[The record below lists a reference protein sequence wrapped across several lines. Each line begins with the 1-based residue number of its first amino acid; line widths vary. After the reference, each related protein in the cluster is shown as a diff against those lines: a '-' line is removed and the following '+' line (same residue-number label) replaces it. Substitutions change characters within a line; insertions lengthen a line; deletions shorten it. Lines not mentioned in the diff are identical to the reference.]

1 MAIDKIV
8 PKYLNKEDD
17 VRLVKN
23 VEMTDALN
31 VRISADMTGDGGV
44 IKNSYG
50 NEAVSFASGVNWQD
64 KTHAL
69 PSGTNKVVGSVADL
83 KDGIVI
89 FFVWNANGDH
99 SIYRFSTASDV
110 AELVYRDSVLEFQ
123 ANSFVKGDVI
133 RNLSQDSLLYF
144 TDGISSPK
152 KINVSRAIRGGY
164 SGVLNTGSDSEKLEF
179 ITLAKKPPL
188 DPPTFSFYTDST
200 IQENNIYESTYQFA
214 YRYVYLDG
222 EVSAISKYSELA
234 VSQQQLR
241 DGLISD
247 EQKLENNA
255 IRVSV
260 LTSVADVRRIEV
272 LARNGNTGAWFIIG
286 EISNPSLSSSAT
298 LYVDFKND
306 ELYRFI
312 SATDSDKLYDA
323 VPLTAQSQT
332 ISGGR
337 LFLGNY
343 TEGYPNVNVK
353 ASLWAN
359 YNEENQVYDIPVN
372 LKIETVD
379 GYDSVS
385 GFSLDLSSLSSI
397 TTTADSLLNVD
408 LALDL
413 KNISLGISGSFISWT
428 ELDEDLVEHAAGGI
442 LLSPLNLL
450 ITPISVSE
458 YVNIPAGSNV
468 NDIAAEIANT
478 ISKTFSVSF
487 DSDIT
492 DQDYGLAFDPF
503 ETKIIGKTAILRWG
517 FFRGSGSVLI
527 QDAGINASY
536 EQQFSISFPS
546 ITLSLKNVCGG
557 SIAGINIQ
565 RIFQLAESGTISL
578 TGGNGALYSRYGATK
593 KETDGDEEYITYA
606 NQLSDGNIDLWN
618 GQKWERDLIG
628 GDFVQTAEVIY
639 NSTFFT
645 EDILSYRQFKSGASH
660 DFGIVFYDDRN
671 RASSVQKL
679 GKAYI
684 DWFSDRNYK
693 GNSSVVM
700 RIESAL
706 NAPSWARRWSPVYA
720 KKGSID
726 SFIQYSVISGY
737 YANNPVA
744 IQSQYNPS
752 TNDVIYLS
760 FRSLEGK
767 EDSYKEGLGA
777 NLEYSFVEG
786 DRLRVISYV
795 DETTYKFT
803 VTGVVGNIAVGQSF
817 LQISLPPTIFNITN
831 IDLSGGTG
839 YIYASGSG
847 DPLASGTIFDPTTGA
862 QIIYSAFEKVSDK
875 IYPTEIDFE
884 VVGYENLT
892 DDANSNPI
900 LNQTNDDT
908 IYNTT
913 GWFLRLKDQNI
924 SGFSKNSIVSGT
936 DNWSSKCIVEI
947 YRKRKSAQNEVY
959 YEIGRSYDVNSNGVM
974 AGDRTSVPQVGAYC
988 LNERPLQFYSTVIL
1002 YAGDVISDGSGNQF
1016 LVTNVIESQ
1025 NTVAGTDYYY
1035 LVDCTIQT
1043 GLFSAGDTFVVGV
1056 NPLNITNSTECVVQ
1070 LDEGDTYYRMRRMR
1084 YGSEPN
1090 TFNYLVDYIESEEVS
1105 DFFTSSNTSI
1115 GRPFTVLPDA
1125 KTIYRTGS
1133 VTYSDPF
1140 LIDVQTNGLSSFNP
1154 TLANF
1159 YDLNYIHGSV
1169 RYLHN
1174 RDDSV
1179 VFLQDKKCG
1188 LFPVNRNLVQYSDGG
1203 QNLTV
1208 STDVVGTPQY
1218 YQGEFGVNDNPES
1231 VAIEDGRIYFA
1242 DIRSGKVIRISR
1254 DGITP
1259 ISEQG
1264 MDAYFKDQFADIVS
1278 TASVKRV
1285 IGGIDDEAGEY
1296 IVSGPP
1302 VYTSTITITADGS
1315 DITTAYQL
1323 RVTDDGGTYEA
1334 GACFDAAIEEL
1345 LGDAYA
1351 TYTLQ
1356 VAPDGSVI
1364 YGGIEYN
1371 DEVVFKVDTEY
1382 RNFNKICDTFDNSL
1396 NAVIF
1401 LDRLADGQPIYIGE
1415 EYIGT
1420 TPTTLYGIATN
1431 STYDFFVM
1439 VTIDVARGTFVFDN
1453 SCGDYDGSIGTA
1465 SETLSGF
1472 TTAYNTDSSV
1482 WNTRYSYNPENITCI
1497 DDVLYTFKNGTMY
1510 KHHDGVNRA
1519 TYYGS
1524 ADGSV
1529 VEVVAAFNPSMVK
1542 SYEAISL
1549 EGTAAWDTTITN
1561 TDQSSSIADT
1571 DYEQRER
1578 NWYAYIPRDSS
1589 ANTGTTTITS
1599 LSGSSEIF
1607 ALGAV
1612 SSVSGSDIVFTSD
1625 ISYITF
1631 PIGASLYKVSG
1642 STLVSITNTIASV
1655 SNGTTITCA
1664 SAVTGVS
1671 AADEIV
1677 AIANGAIEGDQMR
1690 DYYAQIRLTN
1700 DSTSEVELYAVNAV
1714 FAKSNLANQL
1724 GQ

>member
-31 VRISADMTGDGGV
+31 VRISADTNGDGGV
-44 IKNSYG
+44 IKNAYG
-50 NEAVSFASGVNWQD
+50 NAAVSFKAGNNWQA

-69 PSGTNKVVGSVADL
+69 PAGTNKVIGSVSDL

-89 FFVWNANGDH
+89 FFVWNSNEDH
-99 SIYRFSTASDV
+99 SIYRFSTAAGV
-110 AELVYRDSVLEFQ
+110 AELVYRDSVLSFQ
-123 ANSFVKGDVI
+123 ADSFIKGDVI

-164 SGVLNTGSDSEKLEF
+164 SSVLNTGSDSEKLEF
-179 ITLAKKPPL
+179 LTLAKKPPL
-188 DPPTFSFYTDST
+188 DPPTFTFFTDSSVE
-200 IQENNIYESTYQFA
+200 ENNIYENTYQFA

-312 SATDSDKLYDA
+312 STTDSDKLYDA

-372 LKIETVD
+372 LKIETVN

-492 DQDYGLAFDPF
+492 DQDYGLAFVPS

-557 SIAGINIQ
+557 SVAGINIQ

-862 QIIYSAFEKVSDK
+862 QITYSAFEKVSDK

-913 GWFLRLKDQNI
+913 GWFLKLKDQNI

-1105 DFFTSSNTSI
+1105 DFFVSNNTSI

-1125 KTIYRTGS
+1125 KTVYRTGS

-1169 RYLHN
+1169 RYMHN

-1179 VFLQDKKCG
+1179 IFLQDKKCG
-1188 LFPVNRNLVQYSDGG
+1188 LFPVNRNLVQYADGG

-1218 YQGEFGVNDNPES
+1218 YQGEFGVNNNPES
-1231 VAIEDGRIYFA
+1231 VAVEAGRLYFA
-1242 DIRSGKVIRISR
+1242 DIRNGKVIRISR

-1264 MDAYFKDQFADIVS
+1264 MDSYFKDKFASIVQY
-1278 TASVKRV
+1278 ASVKRV
-1285 IGGIDDEAGEY
+1285 VGGVDDENGEY
-1296 IVSGPP
+1296 ILSQEDIRTSNVS
-1302 VYTSTITITADGS
+1302 ITDGS
-1315 DITTAYQL
+1315 T
-1323 RVTDDGGTYEA
+1323 
-1334 GACFDAAIEEL
+1334 
-1345 LGDAYA
+1345 
-1351 TYTLQ
+1351 TYTFNLQ
-1356 VAPDGSVI
+1356 TNSGST
-1364 YGGIEYN
+1364 
-1371 DEVVFKVDTEY
+1371 VVFGSIDYDDNIIFKADTEF
-1382 RNFNKICDTFDNSL
+1382 RTFDNVCDNFEDSI
-1396 NAVIF
+1396 NAVVF
-1401 LDRLADGQPIYIGE
+1401 LDRLADGHPIVLGE

-1420 TPTTLYGIATN
+1420 APTTLYGIATDTSYN
-1431 STYDFFVM
+1431 FFLP
-1439 VTIDVARGTFVFDN
+1439 VTIDVSAGTFTFPND
-1453 SCGDYDGSIGTA
+1453 CGDFTGTIGSSTLV
-1465 SETLSGF
+1465 SEGF
-1472 TTAYNTDSSV
+1472 TAAYNVDDPV
-1482 WNTRYSYNPENITCI
+1482 WNTLYSYRPERIVCI
-1497 DDVLYTFKNGTMY
+1497 DDILYTFKGGTMY
-1510 KHHDGVNRA
+1510 KHTSASNRA

-1524 ADGSV
+1524 ADGAV

-1542 SYEAISL
+1542 SYESISL

-1561 TDQSSSIADT
+1561 TDQSATIADT
-1571 DYEQRER
+1571 DYDQRER

-1589 ANTGTTTITS
+1589 ANTGGSTITA
-1599 LSGSSEIF
+1599 LSGTSEVF

-1612 SSVSGSDIVFTSD
+1612 ASVSGSDIVFTSD

-1631 PIGASLYKVSG
+1631 PVGADLYKVSG
-1642 STLVSITNTIASV
+1642 STLISITNTIASV

-1664 SAVTGVS
+1664 SAVAGVS

-1690 DYYAQIRLTN
+1690 DYYAQIRLVN
-1700 DSTSEVELYAVNAV
+1700 DSTDEVELYAVNAV

>member
-89 FFVWNANGDH
+89 FFVWNSNSDH

-123 ANSFVKGDVI
+123 ADSFVKGDVI
-133 RNLSQDSLLYF
+133 RNLSQDALLYF

-164 SGVLNTGSDSEKLEF
+164 SSVLNTGLDSEKLEF
-179 ITLAKKPPL
+179 LTLAKKPPL
-188 DPPTFSFYTDST
+188 DPPTFTFFTDSSVE
-200 IQENNIYESTYQFA
+200 ENNIYENTYQFA

-241 DGLISD
+241 DGLITD
-247 EQKLENNA
+247 AQKLENNA
-255 IRVSV
+255 IRVFV
-260 LTSVADVRRIEV
+260 TTSVADVRRIEV
-272 LARNGNTGAWFIIG
+272 IARNGNTGAWFIID
-286 EISNPSLSSSAT
+286 EIGNPALSSETT
-298 LYVDFKND
+298 LYTEFKND
-306 ELYRFI
+306 QLYRFI
-312 SATDSDKLYDA
+312 STTDSDKLYDA

-343 TEGYPNVNVK
+343 TEGYANQRNDIQLLPN
-353 ASLWAN
+353 
-359 YNEENQVYDIPVN
+359 YDIRPSVQNVVVDNAPNPNGPVKT
-372 LKIETVD
+372 LT
-379 GYDSVS
+379 
-385 GFSLDLSSLSSI
+385 FDLSAI
-397 TTTADSLLNVD
+397 TVPTQDSLLNIDFSFALNQLRLDAQNHFLHWVELNDD
-408 LALDL
+408 LEEA
-413 KNISLGISGSFISWT
+413 NAGG
-428 ELDEDLVEHAAGGI
+428 LVELEVTVDAV
-442 LLSPLNLL
+442 PLN
-450 ITPISVSE
+450 VSE
-458 YVNIPAGSNV
+458 VVTVSAGTSK
-468 NDIAAEIANT
+468 AAIANLIAT
-478 ISKTFSVSF
+478 SISKSYSAIF
-487 DSDIT
+487 DSIDRNDT
-492 DQDYGLAFDPF
+492 YAMRLTQGMRTVYGGGSTFVIPF
-503 ETKIIGKTAILRWG
+503 NRFLFFNGIG
-517 FFRGSGSVLI
+517 
-527 QDAGINASY
+527 
-536 EQQFSISFPS
+536 S
-546 ITLSLKNVCGG
+546 ITLSDAGYNASTSILTINVEVDSATLNVKKIYKKAALSNQADYSKNVNFSVDTAFVYSGDDTSYTAYVTTAYDSAEDDIVPSG
-557 SIAGINIQ
+557 SGYS
-565 RIFQLAESGTISL
+565 RDFESTASQSEVLYSSTFL
-578 TGGNGALYSRYGATK
+578 TGNINGYKG
-593 KETDGDEEYITYA
+593 
-606 NQLSDGNIDLWN
+606 
-618 GQKWERDLIG
+618 
-628 GDFVQTAEVIY
+628 
-639 NSTFFT
+639 
-645 EDILSYRQFKSGASH
+645 FKSGASH
-660 DFGIVFYDDRN
+660 NFGIIFYDDRN
-671 RASSVQKL
+671 RASGVQKA
-679 GKAYI
+679 GKVYA
-684 DWFSDRNYK
+684 DWYGDRTNK
-693 GNSSVVM
+693 GVTNVVM
-700 RIESAL
+700 RIK
-706 NAPSWARRWSPVYA
+706 NTAPSWATRWSPVYV
-720 KKGSID
+720 KKGSIE
-726 SFIQYSVISGY
+726 SFLEYSVIEGF
-737 YANNPVA
+737 YATNVEA
-744 IQSQYNPS
+744 INANADTSN
-752 TNDVIYLS
+752 NDVFYLS
-760 FRSLEGK
+760 MRSLEGK
-767 EDSYKEGLGA
+767 DDSYKESKGA
-777 NLEYSFVEG
+777 NLEYAFVKG
-786 DRLRVISYV
+786 DRLRVVSY
-795 DETTYKFT
+795 
-803 VTGVVGNIAVGQSF
+803 A
-817 LQISLPPTIFNITN
+817 
-831 IDLSGGTG
+831 
-839 YIYASGSG
+839 GSTFPA
-847 DPLASGTIFDPTTGA
+847 D
-862 QIIYSAFEKVSDK
+862 V
-875 IYPTEIDFE
+875 DFE
-884 VVGYENLT
+884 VVDYKYFT
-892 DDANSNPI
+892 DDVTSNPI
-900 LNQTNDDT
+900 LDSTNDDAT
-908 IYNTT
+908 YSTT
-913 GWFLRLKDQNI
+913 GWFLVVKDK
-924 SGFSKNSIVSGT
+924 SAAGWDKSSIIANT
-936 DNWSSKCIVEI
+936 DNWDDKCVIEI
-947 YRKRKSAQNEVY
+947 YHKRKEATEEVY
-959 YEIGRSYDVNSNGVM
+959 YEIGRSYDVNVNGVL
-974 AGDRTSVPQVGAYC
+974 AGDRTSIPTYSIRCEV
-988 LNERPLQFYSTVIL
+988 ERPLQFRSNYIM
-1002 YAGDVISDGSGNQF
+1002 YAGDIMDDGAGNSF
-1016 LVTNVIESQ
+1016 IVTNVHAAVSGSYNYYVYANLLGGSFTAATNYTVNIQ
-1025 NTVAGTDYYY
+1025 NSSD
-1035 LVDCTIQT
+1035 
-1043 GLFSAGDTFVVGV
+1043 
-1056 NPLNITNSTECVVQ
+1056 CVVQ
-1070 LDEGDTYYRMRRMR
+1070 LDEGDIYFRLRQLR
-1084 YGSEPN
+1084 YGYNPK
-1090 TFNYLVDYIESEEVS
+1090 TFNYLVRYVESDAVS
-1105 DFFTSSNTSI
+1105 DFFTSKNTSI

-1188 LFPVNRNLVQYSDGG
+1188 LFPVNRNLVQYADGG

-1364 YGGIEYN
+1364 YGGVEYN

-1453 SCGDYDGSIGTA
+1453 SCGDYDGSIGAA

-1664 SAVTGVS
+1664 SAVAGIS

>member
-89 FFVWNANGDH
+89 FFVWNSNSDH

-123 ANSFVKGDVI
+123 ADSFVKGDVI
-133 RNLSQDSLLYF
+133 RNLSQDALLYF

-164 SGVLNTGSDSEKLEF
+164 SSVLNTGLDSEKLEF
-179 ITLAKKPPL
+179 LTLAKKPPL
-188 DPPTFSFYTDST
+188 DPPTFTFFTDSSVE
-200 IQENNIYESTYQFA
+200 ENNIYENTYQFA

-241 DGLISD
+241 DGLITD
-247 EQKLENNA
+247 AQKLENNA
-255 IRVSV
+255 IRVFV
-260 LTSVADVRRIEV
+260 TTSVADVRRIEV
-272 LARNGNTGAWFIIG
+272 IARNRNTGAWFIID
-286 EISNPSLSSSAT
+286 EIGNPSLSSEAT
-298 LYVDFKND
+298 LYTDFKND
-306 ELYRFI
+306 QLYRFI
-312 SATDSDKLYDA
+312 STTDSDKLYDA

-343 TEGYPNVNVK
+343 TEGYANQRNDIQLLPN
-353 ASLWAN
+353 
-359 YNEENQVYDIPVN
+359 YDIRPTVENVAVTPQAGSQSVLKKINFDLTAISAPLAEDSILNIDFSYDFGRLQFYFANGIVN
-372 LKIETVD
+372 WI
-379 GYDSVS
+379 
-385 GFSLDLSSLSSI
+385 
-397 TTTADSLLNVD
+397 
-408 LALDL
+408 
-413 KNISLGISGSFISWT
+413 
-428 ELDEDLVEHAAGGI
+428 ELDEDLEEFNAGALIQDYLKVDCTPFSINESVIMPAGSTRQDIADEIANVIEGKYNVFFSSQFKEISGSVPYATYLTDVKVINGKPDTYRYLFFKGEGEVEFVNNGFDPTTSIQQMLYQFNTCAF
-442 LLSPLNLL
+442 
-450 ITPISVSE
+450 TPDKACKAKLFGT
-458 YVNIPAGSNV
+458 VNIPDLNREV
-468 NDIAAEIANT
+468 NLGVTPALE
-478 ISKTFSVSF
+478 
-487 DSDIT
+487 
-492 DQDYGLAFDPF
+492 Y
-503 ETKIIGKTAILRWG
+503 
-517 FFRGSGSVLI
+517 SG
-527 QDAGINASY
+527 D
-536 EQQFSISFPS
+536 
-546 ITLSLKNVCGG
+546 
-557 SIAGINIQ
+557 
-565 RIFQLAESGTISL
+565 
-578 TGGNGALYSRYGATK
+578 NGAFTTYKSTK
-593 KETDGDEEYITYA
+593 KEEVGEGEEIVVGNGSIGTA
-606 NQLSDGNIDLWN
+606 FHESDTLSNSIL
-618 GQKWERDLIG
+618 
-628 GDFVQTAEVIY
+628 Y
-639 NSTFFT
+639 SSTF
-645 EDILSYRQFKSGASH
+645 ISSGISGYKGFKSGASH
-660 DFGIVFYDDRN
+660 NLGIVYYDDRN
-671 RASSVQKL
+671 RASGVQKA
-679 GKAYI
+679 GKVFI
-684 DWFSDRNYK
+684 DWYGDRTNT
-693 GNSSVVM
+693 GVSNVVM
-700 RIESAL
+700 RIK
-706 NAPSWARRWSPVYA
+706 NTAPSWATRWSPVYVG
-720 KKGSID
+720 KGSVE
-726 SFIQYSVISGY
+726 SFLQYSVIQ
-737 YANNPVA
+737 AFTVT
-744 IQSQYNPS
+744 NPS
-752 TNDVIYLS
+752 AVTASVNTSSQDVIYLS

-767 EDSYKEGLGA
+767 EDSYKESKDA
-777 NLEYSFVEG
+777 NLEYSFVKG
-786 DRLRVISYV
+786 DKLRVVSY
-795 DETTYKFT
+795 
-803 VTGVVGNIAVGQSF
+803 
-817 LQISLPPTIFNITN
+817 
-831 IDLSGGTG
+831 GGSTFP
-839 YIYASGSG
+839 A
-847 DPLASGTIFDPTTGA
+847 D
-862 QIIYSAFEKVSDK
+862 
-875 IYPTEIDFE
+875 IDFK
-884 VVGYENLT
+884 VVGYVNLT
-892 DDANSNPI
+892 DSQDTNPI
-900 LNQTNDDT
+900 LDSTSDDS

-913 GWFLRLKDQNI
+913 GWFLVLEDNNV
-924 SGFSKNSIVSGT
+924 SGFSKNNIINNT
-936 DNWSSKCIVEI
+936 DNWDDKCIVEI
-947 YRKRKSAQNEVY
+947 YSKRKEATEEIY
-959 YEIGRSYDVNSNGVM
+959 YEIGRSYDVNANGIL
-974 AGDRTSVPQVGAYC
+974 AGDRTSIPVYSVQCIV
-988 LNERPLQFYSTVIL
+988 EKPLQFRSNYIM
-1002 YAGDVISDGSGNQF
+1002 YAGDIMSDGSGNSF
-1016 LVTNVIESQ
+1016 IVTNVHTSVSGSYNYYVYASLLAGSFTAATNYTVNIQ
-1025 NTVAGTDYYY
+1025 NSSD
-1035 LVDCTIQT
+1035 
-1043 GLFSAGDTFVVGV
+1043 
-1056 NPLNITNSTECVVQ
+1056 CVVQ
-1070 LDEGDTYYRMRRMR
+1070 LNEGDIYFRLRQFR
-1084 YGSEPN
+1084 YGKNANSS
-1090 TFNYLVDYIESEEVS
+1090 NYLVRYAEASNVS
-1105 DFFTSSNTSI
+1105 DFFTSNNTSI

-1453 SCGDYDGSIGTA
+1453 SCGDYDGSIGAA

>member
-89 FFVWNANGDH
+89 FFVWNSNSDH

-123 ANSFVKGDVI
+123 ADSFVKGDVI
-133 RNLSQDSLLYF
+133 RNLSQDALLYF

-164 SGVLNTGSDSEKLEF
+164 SSVLNTGLDSEKLEF
-179 ITLAKKPPL
+179 LTLAKKPPL
-188 DPPTFSFYTDST
+188 DPPTFTFFTDSSVE
-200 IQENNIYESTYQFA
+200 ENNIYENTYQFA

-255 IRVSV
+255 IRVFV
-260 LTSVADVRRIEV
+260 TTSVADVRRIEV
-272 LARNGNTGAWFIIG
+272 IARNGNTGAWFIID
-286 EISNPSLSSSAT
+286 EIGNPSLSSEAT
-298 LYVDFKND
+298 LYTDFKND
-306 ELYRFI
+306 QLYRFI
-312 SATDSDKLYDA
+312 STTDSDKLYDA

-343 TEGYPNVNVK
+343 AEGYANQRNDIQLLPN
-353 ASLWAN
+353 
-359 YNEENQVYDIPVN
+359 YDIRP
-372 LKIETVD
+372 
-379 GYDSVS
+379 SVQNIGAAS
-385 GFSLDLSSLSSI
+385 GTLNSTIKRLEFDLSSISTTSSE
-397 TTTADSLLNVD
+397 SLLNIDFSFSFGKLQLYAGGYFMHWVELDDD
-408 LALDL
+408 LNQINAGGLIDDFVMVNGL
-413 KNISLGISGSFISWT
+413 PLNVSEVVTIPSGSTKQNIADAIANALSKTYNFTIDSPVSSTDDYSVNLTDEKFGALNQFGTHVIARWLFFSGIGTVSISS
-428 ELDEDLVEHAAGGI
+428 AGFNPTTNK
-442 LLSPLNLL
+442 LTLNLSLNSSTLNIKAIRAGTLADGLPLNNNIDFNKEINFATQTPLL
-450 ITPISVSE
+450 YTGDSTNFTYYSATD
-458 YVNIPAGSNV
+458 YVYG
-468 NDIAAEIANT
+468 DIAPDYSTANPNG
-478 ISKTFSVSF
+478 TFSSK
-487 DSDIT
+487 S
-492 DQDYGLAFDPF
+492 LSA
-503 ETKIIGKTAILRWG
+503 
-517 FFRGSGSVLI
+517 SVLY
-527 QDAGINASY
+527 SST
-536 EQQFSISFPS
+536 F
-546 ITLSLKNVCGG
+546 
-557 SIAGINIQ
+557 
-565 RIFQLAESGTISL
+565 L
-578 TGGNGALYSRYGATK
+578 TGNINGYKG
-593 KETDGDEEYITYA
+593 
-606 NQLSDGNIDLWN
+606 
-618 GQKWERDLIG
+618 
-628 GDFVQTAEVIY
+628 
-639 NSTFFT
+639 
-645 EDILSYRQFKSGASH
+645 FKSGASH
-660 DFGIVFYDDRN
+660 NFGIIFYDDRN
-671 RASSVQKL
+671 RSSGVQKA
-679 GKAYI
+679 GKVYA
-684 DWFSDRNYK
+684 DWYGDRTNK
-693 GNSSVVM
+693 GVTNVVM
-700 RIESAL
+700 RIK
-706 NAPSWARRWSPVYA
+706 NTAPSWATRWSPVYV
-720 KKGSID
+720 KKGSIE
-726 SFIQYSVISGY
+726 SFLEYSVIEGF
-737 YANNPVA
+737 YATNVEA
-744 IQSQYNPS
+744 INANADTSN
-752 TNDVIYLS
+752 NDVFYLS
-760 FRSLEGK
+760 MRSLEGK
-767 EDSYKEGLGA
+767 DDSYKESKGA
-777 NLEYSFVEG
+777 NLEYAFAKG
-786 DRLRVISYV
+786 DRLRVVSY
-795 DETTYKFT
+795 
-803 VTGVVGNIAVGQSF
+803 A
-817 LQISLPPTIFNITN
+817 
-831 IDLSGGTG
+831 
-839 YIYASGSG
+839 GSTFPA
-847 DPLASGTIFDPTTGA
+847 D
-862 QIIYSAFEKVSDK
+862 V
-875 IYPTEIDFE
+875 DFE
-884 VVGYENLT
+884 VVDYKYFT
-892 DDANSNPI
+892 DDVTSNPI
-900 LNQTNDDT
+900 LDSTNDDT
-908 IYNTT
+908 TYSTT
-913 GWFLRLKDQNI
+913 GWFLVVKDK
-924 SGFSKNSIVSGT
+924 SAAGWDKSSIIANT
-936 DNWSSKCIVEI
+936 DNWDDKCVIEI
-947 YRKRKSAQNEVY
+947 YHKRKEATEEVY
-959 YEIGRSYDVNSNGVM
+959 YEIGRSYDVNVNGVL
-974 AGDRTSVPQVGAYC
+974 AGDRTSIPTYSIRCEV
-988 LNERPLQFYSTVIL
+988 ERPLQFRSNYIM
-1002 YAGDVISDGSGNQF
+1002 YAGDIMDDGAGNSF
-1016 LVTNVIESQ
+1016 IVTNVHAAVSGSYNYYVYANLLGGSFTAATNYTVNIQ
-1025 NTVAGTDYYY
+1025 NSSD
-1035 LVDCTIQT
+1035 
-1043 GLFSAGDTFVVGV
+1043 
-1056 NPLNITNSTECVVQ
+1056 CVVQ
-1070 LDEGDTYYRMRRMR
+1070 LDEGDIYFRLRQLR
-1084 YGSEPN
+1084 YGYNPK
-1090 TFNYLVDYIESEEVS
+1090 TFNYLVRYVESDAVS
-1105 DFFTSSNTSI
+1105 DFFTSNNTSI

-1188 LFPVNRNLVQYSDGG
+1188 LFPVSRNLVQYSDGG

-1453 SCGDYDGSIGTA
+1453 SCGDYDGSIGAA

-1664 SAVTGVS
+1664 SAVAGVS

>member
-31 VRISADMTGDGGV
+31 VRISADTNGDGGV
-44 IKNSYG
+44 IKNAYG
-50 NEAVSFASGVNWQD
+50 NAAVSFKAGNNWQA

-69 PSGTNKVVGSVADL
+69 PAPTNKVIGSVSDL

-89 FFVWNANGDH
+89 FFVWNSNEDH
-99 SIYRFSTASDV
+99 SIYRFSTAAGV
-110 AELVYRDSVLEFQ
+110 AELVYRDSVLSFQ
-123 ANSFVKGDVI
+123 ADSFIKGDVI
-133 RNLSQDSLLYF
+133 RSLDEDSLLYF

-179 ITLAKKPPL
+179 LTLAKKPPL
-188 DPPTFSFYTDST
+188 DPPTFAFFTDST
-200 IQENNIYESTYQFA
+200 VEENNIYENTYQFA

-312 SATDSDKLYDA
+312 STTDSDKLYDA

-372 LKIETVD
+372 LKIETVN

-492 DQDYGLAFDPF
+492 DQDYGLAFVPS

-684 DWFSDRNYK
+684 DWFSDRNYR

-862 QIIYSAFEKVSDK
+862 QITYSAFEKVSDK

-913 GWFLRLKDQNI
+913 GWFLKLKDQNI

-1169 RYLHN
+1169 RYMHN

-1179 VFLQDKKCG
+1179 IFLQDKKCG
-1188 LFPVNRNLVQYSDGG
+1188 LFPVNRNIVQYADGG
-1203 QNLTV
+1203 ENLTV
-1208 STDVVGTPQY
+1208 STDVVGMPQY
-1218 YQGEFGVNDNPES
+1218 YQGEFGVNNNPES
-1231 VAIEDGRIYFA
+1231 VAVEAGRLYFA
-1242 DIRSGKVIRISR
+1242 DIRNGKVIRISR

-1264 MDAYFKDQFADIVS
+1264 MDSYFKDKFASIVQY
-1278 TASVKRV
+1278 ASVKRV
-1285 IGGIDDEAGEY
+1285 VGGVDDENGEY
-1296 IVSGPP
+1296 ILSQEDIRTSNVS
-1302 VYTSTITITADGS
+1302 ITDGS
-1315 DITTAYQL
+1315 T
-1323 RVTDDGGTYEA
+1323 
-1334 GACFDAAIEEL
+1334 
-1345 LGDAYA
+1345 
-1351 TYTLQ
+1351 TYTFNLQ
-1356 VAPDGSVI
+1356 TNSGST
-1364 YGGIEYN
+1364 
-1371 DEVVFKVDTEY
+1371 VVFGSIDYDDNIIFKADTEF
-1382 RNFNKICDTFDNSL
+1382 RTFDNVCDNFEDSI
-1396 NAVIF
+1396 NAVVF
-1401 LDRLADGQPIYIGE
+1401 LDRLADGHPIVLGE

-1420 TPTTLYGIATN
+1420 APTTLYGIATDTSYN
-1431 STYDFFVM
+1431 FFLP
-1439 VTIDVARGTFVFDN
+1439 VTIDVSAGTFTFPND
-1453 SCGDYDGSIGTA
+1453 CGDFTGTIGSSTLV
-1465 SETLSGF
+1465 SEGF
-1472 TTAYNTDSSV
+1472 TAAYNVDGSV
-1482 WNTRYSYNPENITCI
+1482 WNTLYSYRPERIVCI
-1497 DDVLYTFKNGTMY
+1497 DDILYTFKGGTMY
-1510 KHHDGVNRA
+1510 KHTSASNRA
-1519 TYYGS
+1519 TYYGL
-1524 ADGSV
+1524 ADGAV

-1542 SYEAISL
+1542 SYESISL

-1561 TDQSSSIADT
+1561 TDQSATIADT
-1571 DYEQRER
+1571 DYDQRER

-1589 ANTGTTTITS
+1589 ANTGGSTITA
-1599 LSGSSEIF
+1599 LSGTSEVF

-1612 SSVSGSDIVFTSD
+1612 ASVSGSDIVFTSD

-1631 PIGASLYKVSG
+1631 PVGADLYKVSG
-1642 STLVSITNTIASV
+1642 STLISITNTIASV

-1664 SAVTGVS
+1664 SAVAGVS

-1690 DYYAQIRLTN
+1690 DYYAQIRLVN
-1700 DSTSEVELYAVNAV
+1700 DSTDEVELYAVNAV

>member
-1 MAIDKIV
+1 MAIDKIA
-8 PKYLNKEDD
+8 PRYLNKEDD

-31 VRISADMTGDGGV
+31 VRISADTNGDGGV
-44 IKNSYG
+44 IKNAYG
-50 NEAVSFASGVNWQD
+50 NAAVSFKAGNNWQA
-64 KTHAL
+64 KTHSL
-69 PSGTNKVVGSVADL
+69 PAGTNKVIGSVSDL

-89 FFVWNANGDH
+89 FFVWNSNEDH
-99 SIYRFSTASDV
+99 SIYRFSTAAGV
-110 AELVYRDSVLEFQ
+110 AELVYRDSVLSFQ
-123 ANSFVKGDVI
+123 ADSFIKGDVI
-133 RNLSQDSLLYF
+133 RSLDEDSLLYF

-179 ITLAKKPPL
+179 LTLAKKPPL
-188 DPPTFSFYTDST
+188 DPPTFAFFTDSNVE
-200 IQENNIYESTYQFA
+200 ENNIYENTYQFA

-286 EISNPSLSSSAT
+286 EILNQSLSSSAT

-323 VPLTAQSQT
+323 VPFTAQSQT

-343 TEGYPNVNVK
+343 TEGYPNVSVR

-359 YNEENQVYDIPVN
+359 YNEENQVYDIPAE
-372 LKIETVD
+372 LETETI
-379 GYDSVS
+379 S
-385 GFSLDLSSLSSI
+385 GEDTVTGFNLDLSSLSSVV
-397 TTTADSLLNVD
+397 TTSDSLLNVD
-408 LALDL
+408 LTIDL
-413 KNISLGISGSFISWT
+413 KNISLYVDGSFISWT
-428 ELDEDLVEHAAGGI
+428 ELDEDLVEHPAGGI
-442 LLSPLNLL
+442 IQTVYLNLL
-450 ITPISVSE
+450 ATPISISE
-458 YVNIPAGSNV
+458 YVSIPAGSNV
-468 NDIAAEIANT
+468 NDIAAEIASVISNT
-478 ISKTFSVSF
+478 FTIFL

-492 DQDYGLAFDPF
+492 DENYGARFSQDFPPD
-503 ETKIIGKTAILRWG
+503 TKIIGKTATIRYG
-517 FFRGSGSVLI
+517 FYKGSASVVV
-527 QDAGINASY
+527 QSAGLNASY
-536 EQQFSISFPS
+536 KQRFGFSFPS
-546 ITLSLKNVCGG
+546 ISISLKNVCGG
-557 SIAGINIQ
+557 SALGGINIST
-565 RIFQLAESGTISL
+565 IFELAESGTL
-578 TGGNGALYSRYGATK
+578 TFVGGYGSSYSAYGSTVRR
-593 KETDGDEEYITYA
+593 TDGDEEYIASGT
-606 NQLSDGNIDLWN
+606 QLNDRSLIIWC
-618 GQKWERDLIG
+618 GQKWIWSSSLFSSG
-628 GDFVQTAEVIY
+628 SFTQTSEIIY
-639 NSTFFT
+639 NSTFFS
-645 EDILSYRQFKSGASH
+645 EDINSYKQFKSGASH

-671 RASSVQKL
+671 RASAVQKL

-706 NAPSWARRWSPVYA
+706 NAPAWARRWSPVYA

-847 DPLASGTIFDPTTGA
+847 DPLASGTIFNPTTGA
-862 QIIYSAFEKVSDK
+862 QITYSAFEKVSDK
-875 IYPTEIDFE
+875 IYPTEVDFE

-913 GWFLRLKDQNI
+913 GWFLKLKDQNI

-947 YRKRKSAQNEVY
+947 YRKRKTAQNEVY

-1002 YAGDVISDGSGNQF
+1002 YAGDIISDGSGNQF

-1035 LVDCTIQT
+1035 LIDCTIQT
-1043 GLFSAGDTFVVGV
+1043 GSFTAGDTFVVGV

-1070 LDEGDTYYRMRRMR
+1070 LDEGDTYYRMRRIR

-1105 DFFTSSNTSI
+1105 DFFSSSNTSI

-1125 KTIYRTGS
+1125 KTVYRTGS

-1140 LIDVQTNGLSSFNP
+1140 LIDVQTNGLSSFNS

-1169 RYLHN
+1169 RYMHN

-1179 VFLQDKKCG
+1179 IFLQDKKCG
-1188 LFPVNRNLVQYSDGG
+1188 LFPVNRNLVQYADGG

-1218 YQGEFGVNDNPES
+1218 YQGEFGVNNNPES
-1231 VAIEDGRIYFA
+1231 VAVEAGRLYFA
-1242 DIRSGKVIRISR
+1242 DIRNGKVIRISR

-1264 MDAYFKDQFADIVS
+1264 MDSYFKDKFASIVQY
-1278 TASVKRV
+1278 ASVKRV
-1285 IGGIDDEAGEY
+1285 VGGVDDENGEY
-1296 IVSGPP
+1296 ILSQEDIRTSNVS
-1302 VYTSTITITADGS
+1302 ITDGS
-1315 DITTAYQL
+1315 T
-1323 RVTDDGGTYEA
+1323 
-1334 GACFDAAIEEL
+1334 
-1345 LGDAYA
+1345 
-1351 TYTLQ
+1351 TYTFNLQ
-1356 VAPDGSVI
+1356 TNSGST
-1364 YGGIEYN
+1364 
-1371 DEVVFKVDTEY
+1371 VVFGSIDYDDNIIFKADTEF
-1382 RNFNKICDTFDNSL
+1382 RTFDNVCDDFEDSI
-1396 NAVIF
+1396 NAVVF
-1401 LDRLADGQPIYIGE
+1401 LDRLADGHPIVLGE

-1420 TPTTLYGIATN
+1420 APTTLYGIATDTSYN
-1431 STYDFFVM
+1431 FFLP
-1439 VTIDVARGTFVFDN
+1439 VTIDVSAGTFTFPND
-1453 SCGDYDGSIGTA
+1453 CGDFTGTIGSSTLV
-1465 SETLSGF
+1465 SEGF
-1472 TTAYNTDSSV
+1472 TAAYNVDDSV
-1482 WNTRYSYNPENITCI
+1482 WNTLYSYRPERLVCI
-1497 DDVLYTFKNGTMY
+1497 DDILYTFKGGTMY
-1510 KHHDGVNRA
+1510 KHTSASNRA

-1524 ADGSV
+1524 ADGAV

-1561 TDQSSSIADT
+1561 TDQSATIADT
-1571 DYEQRER
+1571 DYDQRER

-1589 ANTGTTTITS
+1589 ANTGGATITA
-1599 LSGSSEIF
+1599 LSGTSEVF

-1612 SSVSGSDIVFTSD
+1612 ASVSGSDIVFTSD

-1631 PIGASLYKVSG
+1631 PVGADLYKVSG

-1664 SAVTGVS
+1664 SAVAGVS
-1671 AADEIV
+1671 PADEIV
-1677 AIANGAIEGDQMR
+1677 AIANGAVEGDQMR
-1690 DYYAQIRLTN
+1690 DYYAQIRLVN
-1700 DSTSEVELYAVNAV
+1700 DSTDEVELYAVNAV

>member
-89 FFVWNANGDH
+89 FFVWNSNSDH

-123 ANSFVKGDVI
+123 ADSFVKGDVI
-133 RNLSQDSLLYF
+133 RNLSQDALLYF

-164 SGVLNTGSDSEKLEF
+164 SSVLNTGLDSEKLEF
-179 ITLAKKPPL
+179 LTLAKKPPL
-188 DPPTFSFYTDST
+188 DPPTFTFFTDSSVE
-200 IQENNIYESTYQFA
+200 ENNIYENTYQFA

-241 DGLISD
+241 DGLITD
-247 EQKLENNA
+247 AQKLENNA

-286 EISNPSLSSSAT
+286 EISNPSLSSAAT
-298 LYVDFKND
+298 LYTDFKND
-306 ELYRFI
+306 QLYRFI
-312 SATDSDKLYDA
+312 STTDSDKLYDA

-332 ISGGR
+332 ISGSR
-337 LFLGNY
+337 LILGNY
-343 TEGYPNVNVK
+343 TEGYANQKNDI
-353 ASLWAN
+353 SLWPN
-359 YNEENQVYDIPVN
+359 YDIRVDAEEIAATPLAEDMDVN
-372 LKIETVD
+372 KYVQLDTSLLSLPTTRESILTVD
-379 GYDSVS
+379 FGINFGD
-385 GFSLDLSSLSSI
+385 FSLNLQDY
-397 TTTADSLLNVD
+397 
-408 LALDL
+408 
-413 KNISLGISGSFISWT
+413 FIKFV
-428 ELDEDLVEHAAGGI
+428 ELDDDLNKINNGATIFDDIV
-442 LLSPLNLL
+442 LNSSPL
-450 ITPISVSE
+450 SV
-458 YVNIPAGSNV
+458 YKTVIIPTG
-468 NDIAAEIANT
+468 
-478 ISKTFSVSF
+478 
-487 DSDIT
+487 SDIT
-492 DQDYGLAFDPF
+492 DIVSLINSTIVDSYPIIFDSDVLDTKYATRFSDYA
-503 ETKIIGKTAILRWG
+503 
-517 FFRGSGSVLI
+517 
-527 QDAGINASY
+527 Y
-536 EQQFSISFPS
+536 
-546 ITLSLKNVCGG
+546 
-557 SIAGINIQ
+557 SIAGPKKAFFSGSGLVSIQQGFLSGSNI
-565 RIFQLAESGTISL
+565 IFPIVVSSASL
-578 TGGNGALYSRYGATK
+578 TIKQLIYGNNTNAVVNIFSSDVASYLGDNQTFTAYPNGVSISNPSDPESTWDIVGNTPTTTNTHRSDVEGAEVLYSTSF
-593 KETDGDEEYITYA
+593 
-606 NQLSDGNIDLWN
+606 LS
-618 GQKWERDLIG
+618 
-628 GDFVQTAEVIY
+628 
-639 NSTFFT
+639 
-645 EDILSYRQFKSGASH
+645 EDIDGHKQFKSGASH
-660 DFGIVFYDDRN
+660 DFGVVFYDDRN
-671 RASSVQKL
+671 RSSSVQEA
-679 GKAYI
+679 GKVFI
-684 DWFSDRNYK
+684 DWFGNRNYK
-693 GNSSVVM
+693 GSSSVVM
-700 RIESAL
+700 RIASGG
-706 NAPSWARRWSPVYA
+706 PTWATRWSPVYI
-720 KKGSID
+720 KRGSID
-726 SFIQYSVISGY
+726 KFLQYTTVDAFYMSNSSYIKSNPNT
-737 YANNPVA
+737 ANK
-744 IQSQYNPS
+744 
-752 TNDVIYLS
+752 DVIYLS
-760 FRSLEGK
+760 MRSLEGK
-767 EDSYKEGLGA
+767 EDSYKESRGA
-777 NLEYSFVEG
+777 NLEYSFSNG
-786 DRLRVISYV
+786 DRVRVVSYQDTV
-795 DETTYKFT
+795 YKFT
-803 VTGVVGNIAVGQSF
+803 VSSLAGGAVTGDAF
-817 LQISLPPTIFNITN
+817 LQFGIPTSKIFVITEV
-831 IDLSGGTG
+831 DLAGGTG
-839 YIYASGSG
+839 YIYATGSS
-847 DPLASGTIFDPTTGA
+847 DPTASGAIFNPINGSV
-862 QIIYSAFEKVSDK
+862 INYSSFTKVSKKTYQED
-875 IYPTEIDFE
+875 ISFE
-884 VVGYENLT
+884 VVDYLYF
-892 DDANSNPI
+892 DDNASTNPI
-900 LNQTNDDT
+900 LNTTSEDT
-908 IYNTT
+908 TYNTT
-913 GWFLRLKDQNI
+913 GWFLVLKDKDV
-924 SGFSKNSIVSGT
+924 SGFSKSAVVAGT
-936 DNWSSKCIVEI
+936 DKWSNKCIIEI
-947 YRKRKSAQNEVY
+947 YNKRRQAQEEVY
-959 YEIGRSYDVNSNGVM
+959 YEIGRSYDVNSNGVL
-974 AGDRTSVPQVGAYC
+974 AGDRTSVSPIGAYC
-988 LNERPLQFYSTVIL
+988 NQDRPLQFFSTVIL
-1002 YAGDVISDGSGNQF
+1002 YAGDVISDGAGNICI
-1016 LVTNVIESQ
+1016 VNNVYDGN
-1025 NTVAGTDYYY
+1025 NTVSGTDYYY
-1035 LVDCTIQT
+1035 VVDATLQSGT
-1043 GLFSAGDTFVVGV
+1043 FSNGDTFVVGV
-1056 NPLNITNSTECVVQ
+1056 NPLNLTNSSDAVVQ
-1070 LDEGDTYYRMRRMR
+1070 LNEGDSYLRLRQLR
-1084 YGSEPN
+1084 YGQDAK
-1090 TFNYLVDYIESEEVS
+1090 TFNYLVDYVESDSVS
-1105 DFFTSSNTSI
+1105 DFFVSNNTSI

-1125 KTIYRTGS
+1125 KTVYRTGS

-1453 SCGDYDGSIGTA
+1453 SCGDYDGSIGAA

-1631 PIGASLYKVSG
+1631 PVGADLYKVSG

-1664 SAVTGVS
+1664 SAVAGVS